1 MLNRDDCSKT
11 EQVQKPQGDK
21 INAMRKVVIDTL
33 RQVKGVETK
42 LKEILDTIKQ

>member
-1 MLNRDDCSKT
+1 MINKDDCSNLK
-11 EQVQKPQGDK
+11 QQDVKSD
-21 INAMRKVVIDTL
+21 AMRKVVIETL

>member
-1 MLNRDDCSKT
+1 MINRDNCSKI
-11 EQVQKPQGDK
+11 EQVQKPQVNK
-21 INAMRKVVIDTL
+21 VEAMRKVVIDTL